1 MSALLIRYH
10 FVFLAILIIYFHLH
24 FIRHRSKPGLTERFE
39 MFVCRKEVCNAYTE
53 LNDPLVQRQM
63 FANQAKVCSNF
74 LIDQQLKSMT
84 TIPRHPYCSYNIL
97 SNLLEWRSFFQFLN
111 PRHTRL
117 RKYLPT
123 FCLSIHFVFGY
134 KLVVKIGTKSLE
146 RFMKLTTLT
155 LLQWPTRGQMGLNS
169 HFILIVN

>member
-63 FANQAKVCSNF
+63 FANQAKVCSN
-74 LIDQQLKSMT
+74 
-84 TIPRHPYCSYNIL
+84 
-97 SNLLEWRSFFQFLN
+97 
-111 PRHTRL
+111 
-117 RKYLPT
+117 
-123 FCLSIHFVFGY
+123 
-134 KLVVKIGTKSLE
+134 
-146 RFMKLTTLT
+146 
-155 LLQWPTRGQMGLNS
+155 
-169 HFILIVN
+169 